1 MAKGSREL
9 VKLFCTTCG
18 EENYHTTK
26 NKKTHTEKLEVN
38 KFCPREQKYTIHR
51 EKK

>member
-1 MAKGSREL
+1 MARDLIKL
-9 VKLFCTTCG
+9 VCTSCG

-26 NKKTHTEKLEVN
+26 NKKTHPDKVELEKYCSKE
-38 KFCPREQKYTIHR
+38 RKYTLHK